1 MSQKVV
7 IKLNSDNNNILFNI
21 NEVAEMIGVVPATIR
36 NWEENNLIKPK
47 RKDNNYRGFDF
58 DDIEK
63 LKQIKYY
70 SKDKNYS
77 IEYIKKLFK
86 AEGSN
91 RSSKSSY
98 SKRMLGEKW
107 KAKREEAGLTLNEV
121 SEKVNISPSYL
132 SQIENANANP
142 SLDLLKKLAE
152 FYGESLLTFIKNE
165 KENRDRVLNE
175 DNTEGINPGLPG
187 VIVKSLINKSPNI
200 LDPMIF
206 IVEPDKGDPEKHTHN
221 GEEFIYVLS
230 GEIKVSLNEDEVYI
244 LNEGDSIYFK
254 SYEKHGWINNSKTDK
269 AKLLWVHSVID
280 S

>member
-1 MSQKVV
+1 MSKKVV
-7 IKLNSDNNNILFNI
+7 IALNSDNNILFNI

-98 SKRMLGEKW
+98 SKRILGKNW
-107 KAKREEAGLTLNEV
+107 KAKREDAGLSLNEV

-175 DNTEGINPGLPG
+175 DNTEGINPSLPG
-187 VIVKSLINKSPNI
+187 VIVKSLVNKSPNI

-206 IVEPDKGDPEKHTHN
+206 IVEPGKGDPEKHTHN

-254 SYEKHGWINNSKTDK
+254 SYEKHCWINNSKTDK